1 MKIKYIAIG
10 NNVVAIESRP
20 EQFNRNL
27 TIAMERRK
35 DKKGK
40 GKASGDALSSFLEHF
55 EDSGS
60 DEVENALVEVM
71 FGVSKLRIPTY
82 FSAAADVKIF
92 SKQLRGGRIA
102 GCDTQLACTV

>member
-1 MKIKYIAIG
+1 MKLKYIAIV

-20 EQFNRNL
+20 EQFYRNL
-27 TIAMERRK
+27 TTAMERRK

-40 GKASGDALSSFLEHF
+40 GKASVDSFSSMVEDF

-60 DEVENALVEVM
+60 DIVENALVDVV

-82 FSAAADVKIF
+82 FAAADDVKIF
-92 SKQLRGGRIA
+92 SKQIRFGRLLV
-102 GCDTQLACTV
+102 CDKLLVNTT

>member
-1 MKIKYIAIG
+1 MKLKYIAIV

-27 TIAMERRK
+27 TVAMERRK

-60 DEVENALVEVM
+60 DEVENALVDIM

-82 FSAAADVKIF
+82 FSAAGDVKIF
-92 SKQLRGGRIA
+92 SRQIRGGRLLV
-102 GCDTQLACTV
+102 CDKQWVNTA